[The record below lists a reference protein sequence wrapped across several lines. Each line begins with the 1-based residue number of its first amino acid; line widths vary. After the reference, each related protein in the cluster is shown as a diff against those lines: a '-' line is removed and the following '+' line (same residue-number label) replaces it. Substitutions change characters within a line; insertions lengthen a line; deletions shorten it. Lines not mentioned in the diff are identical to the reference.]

1 MEHLTDNQLLEML
14 HAPGAPEAVAAH
26 LADCADCRRRMTELR
41 EGWDLL
47 GQWSIDEPTV
57 DLTDAI
63 MSQAQVVRRISLGRP
78 GAWVRIAA
86 SIAVGLG
93 LGGLAARPRP
103 APVSAQQVSE
113 AVYLEALA
121 LDSST
126 GWTSPLLGETEG
138 E

>member
-1 MEHLTDNQLLEML
+1 MEHLSDNQLLEML
-14 HAPGAPEAVAAH
+14 HAPGAPEAAAVH
-26 LADCADCRRRMTELR
+26 LADCADCRRRMAELR

-47 GQWSIDEPTV
+47 GQWSIEEPTI
-57 DLTDAI
+57 DLADVI
-63 MSQAQVVRRISLGRP
+63 MGQAVRRISLGRP
-78 GAWVRIAA
+78 GAWMRIAA

-113 AVYLEALA
+113 AIYLEALA

-126 GWTSPLLGETEG
+126 GWTSPLLTATED